1 MAISEIYSKIS
12 TEAYFE
18 SDRLEVKDEIEALIG
33 KIRTLMFTRKGDVL
47 GSPDFG
53 VDVESYIFETFFD
66 QNGIVNDIRN
76 QMYRFIPEAGRY
88 NLEVAV
94 NLVQGTHKDDIII
107 DILINREKVLG
118 FVI

>member
-12 TEAYFE
+12 TEAFFE
-18 SDRLEVKDEIEALIG
+18 SDRLEVKDEIETIIG
-33 KIRTLMFTRKGDVL
+33 KIRTLMFTRRGDVL
-47 GSPDFG
+47 GNPDFG

-66 QNGIVNDIRN
+66 QNGITNDLRN
-76 QMYRFIPEAGRY
+76 QMYRYIPEAGRY

-94 NLVQGTHKDDIII
+94 NLVQGTHKDDIVI
-107 DILINREKVLG
+107 DIIINREKVLG

>member
-18 SDRLEVKDEIEALIG
+18 SDRLEVKDEIETLIG
-33 KIRTLMFTRKGDVL
+33 KVRTIMFTRKGDVL

-66 QNGIVNDIRN
+66 KDGIINDLRN
-76 QMYRFIPEAGRY
+76 QFYRFIPEAGRY
-88 NLEVAV
+88 NLQVLV
-94 NLVQGTHKDDIII
+94 NLVQGTYKDDIII
-107 DILINREKVLG
+107 DILINQERVLG